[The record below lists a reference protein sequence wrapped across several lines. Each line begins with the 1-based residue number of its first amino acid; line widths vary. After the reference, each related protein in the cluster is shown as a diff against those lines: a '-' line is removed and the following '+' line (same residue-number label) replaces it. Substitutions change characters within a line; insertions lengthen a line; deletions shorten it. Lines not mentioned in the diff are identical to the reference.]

1 MTDDDRLENGDYT
14 PTVFIVDDESM
25 VTSALEAFLGLE
37 TSYRVETFNT
47 PHEAL
52 AQLNGSPVDVVVAD
66 FLMPDMDGIQFLRQ
80 VRDQKPEVTRILLTG
95 YADKQNAIRAINEV
109 GLYHYLEKPWD
120 NDHLL
125 LIIRNAIERTKLF
138 RDLGEKVNA
147 LENAHDSLSDI
158 RQRLIKTFV

>member
-1 MTDDDRLENGDYT
+1 MSDDKPENGDFT

-37 TSYRVETFNT
+37 TSYHVETFNA

-52 AQLNGSPVDVVVAD
+52 VRLNGSPVDVVVAD
-66 FLMPDMDGIQFLRQ
+66 FLMPEMDGIQFLRQ

-120 NDHLL
+120 NDHFL
-125 LIIRNAIERTKLF
+125 LIIRNAIERTRLF

-147 LENAHDSLSDI
+147 LETAHDSLSDI

>member
-1 MTDDDRLENGDYT
+1 MADDQFMNGDYT
-14 PTVFIVDDESM
+14 PTVFVVDDESM

-37 TSYRVETFNT
+37 TTYNVETFNT
-47 PHEAL
+47 PREAL
-52 AQLNGSPVDVVVAD
+52 ERLNGTPVDVVVAD
-66 FLMPDMDGIQFLRQ
+66 FLMPEMDGIQFLRE

-120 NDHLL
+120 NDHFL

-147 LENAHDSLSDI
+147 LESAHDSLSDI

>member
-1 MTDDDRLENGDYT
+1 MANDDQYENGDYT
-14 PTVFIVDDESM
+14 PTVFIVDDEAM

-37 TSYRVETFNT
+37 TSYSVEAFNA
-47 PHEAL
+47 PRDAL
-52 AQLNGSPVDVVVAD
+52 ARLNGAPVDVVVAD

-80 VRDQKPEVTRILLTG
+80 VRDVKPEVTRILLTG

-138 RDLGEKVNA
+138 RDLGEKVDA
-147 LENAHDSLSDI
+147 LESAHDSLSDI

>member
-1 MTDDDRLENGDYT
+1 MNGDYT
-14 PTVFIVDDESM
+14 PTVFVVDDESM

-37 TSYRVETFNT
+37 TTYNVETFNT
-47 PHEAL
+47 PREAL
-52 AQLNGSPVDVVVAD
+52 ERLNGTPVDVVVAD
-66 FLMPDMDGIQFLRQ
+66 FLMPEMDGIQFLRE

-120 NDHLL
+120 NDHFL

-147 LENAHDSLSDI
+147 LESAHDSLSDI

>member
-1 MTDDDRLENGDYT
+1 MADDKFRNGDYT
-14 PTVFIVDDESM
+14 PTVFVVDDESM

-37 TSYRVETFNT
+37 TTYNVETFNT
-47 PHEAL
+47 PKEAL
-52 AQLNGSPVDVVVAD
+52 ARLNGTPVDVVVAD
-66 FLMPDMDGIQFLRQ
+66 FLMPEMDGIQFLRE

-109 GLYHYLEKPWD
+109 GLYQYLEKPWD
-120 NDHLL
+120 NDQLL

-147 LENAHDSLSDI
+147 LESAHDSLSDI